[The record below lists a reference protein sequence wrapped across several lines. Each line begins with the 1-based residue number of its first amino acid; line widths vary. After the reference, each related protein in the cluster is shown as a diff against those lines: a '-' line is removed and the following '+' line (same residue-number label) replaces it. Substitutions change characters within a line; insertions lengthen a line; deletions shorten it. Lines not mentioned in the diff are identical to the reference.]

1 MLDFITTWLRR
12 HGWLR
17 VPMTGT
23 ERVAWRRIAHHIED
37 ATEWRRLG

>member
-1 MLDFITTWLRR
+1 MIVYITTWLRR

-23 ERVAWRRIAHHIED
+23 ERVAWTRIAIHIAES
-37 ATEWRRLG
+37 TPHRRLG